1 MQVRL
6 NDMKKQMAEKE
17 AQALTRI
24 KEIQGL
30 KDQNR

>member
-6 NDMKKQMAEKE
+6 NDMKKLMAEKE

-24 KEIQGL
+24 REIQAL
-30 KDQNR
+30 KD